1 MTKGRSEVEE
11 LAHQFYRDHKKA
23 VDILRVRR
31 PRSGFELA
39 VRRLFGDNPRPGMT
53 VRIGH
58 RQLNC
63 LNLSATRVSFLP
75 ASWQA
80 EFDRINGEWP
90 GCENWWAGY
99 PLISYVDMRAGDDGR
114 SGRLILKA
122 EVGPISDHS
131 ARKAVIDAIKAAA
144 SARNLS
150 RIQFPA
156 DATEYGQLYSLF
168 LRRNSVVVSDI
179 HSGSEV
185 ESKFLQLIDDFKPE
199 TDLITSVIPQLP
211 LGGAAS
217 APPLTS
223 R

>member
-23 VDILRVRR
+23 VDLLRAPR

-39 VRRLFGDNPRPGMT
+39 ARRLFGENPKSGT
-53 VRIGH
+53 NVRIGH

-63 LNLSATRVSFLP
+63 LTLIANRVSFLP
-75 ASWQA
+75 ASWQV
-80 EFDRINGEWP
+80 ELDKTSDKWP
-90 GCENWWAGY
+90 GCEKWWAGY

-122 EVGPISDHS
+122 EVGPISDHPT
-131 ARKAVIDAIKAAA
+131 RKAVIDTIKAAA

-156 DATEYGQLYSLF
+156 DATEEGQLYSLF
-168 LRRNSVVVSDI
+168 LRRNIVVVSDI
-179 HSGSEV
+179 HSGREV
-185 ESKFLQLIDDFKPE
+185 ESKFLQLIDDFEPE
-199 TDLITSVIPQLP
+199 VGLIASVIPQLP
-211 LGGAAS
+211 FGGE
-217 APPLTS
+217 AP
-223 R
+223 RHH